1 MTTTI
6 QYKYATVNP
15 EGLVM
20 DFRYNKQMFT
30 KEETAERALRQLI
43 ESYERAEARSIK
55 SGDVDGAEFSFRYLT
70 EILQWRV
77 AKIKITFEV
86 VG

>member
-1 MTTTI
+1 MRTTI

-20 DFRYNKQMFT
+20 DFRYNKQMFI

-43 ESYERAEARSIK
+43 ESYERAEARSIE

-70 EILQWRV
+70 EIRQWRV